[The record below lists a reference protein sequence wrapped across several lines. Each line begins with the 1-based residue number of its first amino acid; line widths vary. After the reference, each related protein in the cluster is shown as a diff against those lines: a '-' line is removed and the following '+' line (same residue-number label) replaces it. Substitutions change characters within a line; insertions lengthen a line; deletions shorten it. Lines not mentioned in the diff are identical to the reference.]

1 MIGHDNFSCTV
12 VDFKTVSGTGHTI
25 TESQMTEQ
33 KLKFLYHTEPR
44 DNFLSYI
51 KLSKIPK

>member
-12 VDFKTVSGTGHTI
+12 VDFKTVPGTGHT
-25 TESQMTEQ
+25 ESQLTEQ
-33 KLKFLYHTEPR
+33 KLKFLFHTEPR

-51 KLSKIPK
+51 KLSKISK